1 MAINYRS
8 TLKDTRMTAVRDDID
23 SGAGA
28 GLLRIFTAGY
38 ALLLAEFT
46 CNDPCGSVASA
57 VLSFSG
63 LTKTAVAGNTGVAA
77 VARFVNSTGT
87 TIVDGLTVGTS
98 GTDIIIS
105 PSTTITSGQTVEWT
119 AGTITHSA

>member
-1 MAINYRS
+1 MAINYRTS
-8 TLKDTRMTAVRDDID
+8 LKDTRMTAVRDDVD

-28 GLLRIFTAGY
+28 GLLRIFTTAY
-38 ALLLAEFT
+38 ALQLAEFT
-46 CNDPCGSVASA
+46 CNDPCGTVTTG

-63 LTKTAVAGNTGVAA
+63 LTKTAVASNSGTAA

-87 TIVDGLTVGTS
+87 TIIDGLTVGTS

-105 PSTTITSGQTVEWT
+105 PSTTITSSQTVEWT
-119 AGTITHSA
+119 AGTITHS